1 MIMANETDRLLIEQ
15 IRDESPQAWEQLIA
29 RYEGRLRAFL
39 LRRIKNRDVC
49 DDLAQETFI
58 GFLTSLPHYDDSRE
72 LQTYLFTIASY
83 KLTDYLR
90 KTGRH
95 PMQQVTSDAS
105 GGDPL
110 QQRADPRPAASSV
123 ARGNERR
130 ELEEQTLI
138 QCVGTILKNW
148 MKAGDF
154 QRVKVLELLF
164 VKGWANKDAAKH
176 LGLTEQQIANFR
188 FAAIRKITDAVG
200 LAGLNA
206 DVFPELRDS
215 EGGGA

>member
-1 MIMANETDRLLIEQ
+1 MANETDRLLIEQ
-15 IRDESPQAWEQLIA
+15 IRDESPQAWEQFIA
-29 RYEGRLRAFL
+29 RYEGRVRAFL
-39 LRRIKNRDVC
+39 LRRVKNRDVC
-49 DDLAQETFI
+49 DDLTQETFI

-95 PMQQVTSDAS
+95 PMQQATPDPSGSD
-105 GGDPL
+105 PI

-123 ARGNERR
+123 ARDNERR
-130 ELEEQTLI
+130 DLEERTLI
-138 QCVGTILKNW
+138 RCVGSILKDW
-148 MKAGDF
+148 MRAGDF

-188 FAAIRKITDAVG
+188 FAAIRKITDAVRA
-200 LAGLNA
+200 AGLNV